1 MGEEPKIGLMERARG
16 FIRSKAI
23 TPSDKVDQY
32 ITGHLPDLISEY
44 KLATRR
50 DLGGID
56 KRIESFVEEIDNMKD
71 WKGVT
76 KERIQEARKKI
87 ELIETNYGIEED

>member
-1 MGEEPKIGLMERARG
+1 MGEEPKIGIMERARG

-44 KLATRR
+44 KLAIRR

-56 KRIESFVEEIDNMKD
+56 KRIESFVDEIDDMKE
-71 WKGVT
+71 WKGIT
-76 KERIQEARKKI
+76 EERIQEARMKI
-87 ELIETNYGIEED
+87 ERIEKNYNIEEE